1 LIILSLS
8 LFHLE
13 NHVYLSRDVQLTDVV
28 WWAATRIVAGVGDL
42 MQRIRDSRTYQV
54 LGGRTIGRSGDS
66 VCDLYRAHEDE
77 EHMFLG

>member
-1 LIILSLS
+1 LIVLPLS

-42 MQRIRDSRTYQV
+42 VQRIEDSRTGRV
-54 LGGRTIGRSGDS
+54 LGGQTIGSSGDS